1 VSRLLGVHA
10 VRRTAKV
17 LAGVKVQGHVGDPI
31 MMLSFDPT
39 MSQDQILS
47 YLLLGQPEREVAFRA
62 TTPLGLEEGD
72 LKYFRADSRALYRM
86 LLIAVLLALT
96 FSGPVWSGNPLG
108 NVIYVLDF
116 SDRADGDAKS
126 WLQTNGFQFKLDA
139 DDLNPHF
146 SHQRLMLESSDEK
159 AGYFVRRMNLPKVK
173 GIRLIWGVDRYPQG
187 ADWERG
193 IYRVSIAVVIS
204 FGEKKIGSGSFY
216 IPDAPYFIS
225 LFLGEKEKSGRAYT
239 GKYYKK
245 GGRYFCK
252 PCGVPPG
259 ETVVTEFDLE
269 GAFKSQFGQ
278 SKMPPVSSFG
288 FQMNTEDTRGG
299 ARAFLKKVEFLGD
312 KT

>member
-1 VSRLLGVHA
+1 
-10 VRRTAKV
+10 
-17 LAGVKVQGHVGDPI
+17 
-31 MMLSFDPT
+31 M
-39 MSQDQILS
+39 
-47 YLLLGQPEREVAFRA
+47 
-62 TTPLGLEEGD
+62 
-72 LKYFRADSRALYRM
+72 
-86 LLIAVLLALT
+86 
-96 FSGPVWSGNPLG
+96 
-108 NVIYVLDF
+108 LDF
-116 SDRADGDAKS
+116 SDQADGDAIS
-126 WLQTNGFQFKLDA
+126 WLQANGFQFKLDA

-146 SHQRLMLESSDEK
+146 NHQRLMLETSDEK

-204 FGEKKIGSGSFY
+204 FGEKKIDSGSFY
-216 IPDAPYFIS
+216 IADAPYFIS

-252 PCGVPPG
+252 PCGAPLG

-269 GAFKSQFGQ
+269 GAFKSQFRQ
-278 SKMPPVSSFG
+278 SKMPPISSFG

-299 ARAFLKKVEFLGD
+299 ARAFLKRVEFLGD